1 MKSLLLIFTVSACVN
16 MQVAPNQAVQHSNYQ
31 FEQVKDLT
39 ISDKKKSRKNKKAN
53 TKRKR
58 SCIKWAKSCYAG

>member
-16 MQVAPNQAVQHSNYQ
+16 MQATPNQAVQQSYYQ
-31 FEQVKDLT
+31 LEQVKDFT
-39 ISDKKKSRKNKKAN
+39 TSDKKKSRKNKKAN

-58 SCIKWAKSCYAG
+58 SCVKWAKSCYAG